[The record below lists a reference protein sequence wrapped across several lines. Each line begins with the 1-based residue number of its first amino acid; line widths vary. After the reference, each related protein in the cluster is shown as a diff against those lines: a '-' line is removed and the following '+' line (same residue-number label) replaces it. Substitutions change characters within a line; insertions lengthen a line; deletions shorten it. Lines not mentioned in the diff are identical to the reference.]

1 MFLFL
6 CFVLVAIEVIETVC
20 INNKVANIE
29 SKLDKMESSFNK
41 NIDKL
46 VENIKANKVESKPA
60 EDKPAPE
67 SKPKS
72 KQQIEHEQKLK
83 EAKNFERATNV
94 RVWKQDL
101 IRNLYNGKNSA
112 ELAKKYELQEEY
124 IKAII
129 NISKDPLEDSDMDKK
144 QNIM

>member
-60 EDKPAPE
+60 ENKPAPA

-72 KQQIEHEQKLK
+72 KQQIEHEAKLT
-83 EAKNFERATNV
+83 EAKNFERATNI

-112 ELAKKYELQEEY
+112 ELAKKYELQEEQV
-124 IKAII
+124 KAII
-129 NISKDPLEDSDMDKK
+129 SISKEQLIE
-144 QNIM
+144 NEI